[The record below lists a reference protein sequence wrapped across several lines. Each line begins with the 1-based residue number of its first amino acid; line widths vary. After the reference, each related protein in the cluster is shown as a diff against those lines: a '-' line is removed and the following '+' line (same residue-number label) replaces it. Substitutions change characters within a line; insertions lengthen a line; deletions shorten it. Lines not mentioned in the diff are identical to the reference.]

1 MVQYVIRQELQ
12 PLSESLLSPMFEKDV
27 GILLIDPNGLR
38 DIDTCDMV
46 SRRSN
51 GKMGRLVYH
60 SWRKLSALIISLS
73 VTSSV
78 SFAADPP
85 CDKYSLAKQSRCAE
99 IWKDLNKEDG
109 PIIAQFGL
117 DQQKRR
123 EEGKINAQQHLA
135 ENMIFIKQSTE
146 KRIERLKERMAKE

>member
-1 MVQYVIRQELQ
+1 MNRR
-12 PLSESLLSPMFEKDV
+12 MFQ
-27 GILLIDPNGLR
+27 
-38 DIDTCDMV
+38 
-46 SRRSN
+46 
-51 GKMGRLVYH
+51 
-60 SWRKLSALIISLS
+60 SWWNLSALIISLS

-85 CDKYSLAKQSRCAE
+85 CDKYPSAKQSRCAE
-99 IWKDLNKEDG
+99 IWKELNKEDG

-123 EEGKINAQQHLA
+123 DEGKINAQQHLA

>member
-1 MVQYVIRQELQ
+1 MNRR
-12 PLSESLLSPMFEKDV
+12 MFQ
-27 GILLIDPNGLR
+27 
-38 DIDTCDMV
+38 
-46 SRRSN
+46 
-51 GKMGRLVYH
+51 
-60 SWRKLSALIISLS
+60 SWWNLSALIISLS

-85 CDKYSLAKQSRCAE
+85 CDKYPTAKQSRCTE
-99 IWKDLNKEDG
+99 IWKELNKEDG

-123 EEGKINAQQHLA
+123 DEGKINAQQHLA